1 MKSFVIGL
9 VILMSS
15 IFRTDFPFE
24 NPFVDRWEE
33 VREEW
38 LTRGDS
44 SLSYLVPF
52 PMNPTKQLRD
62 QPKYLVWNVAGA
74 NAADGIAKVQ
84 SSRRNNY
91 IKRKGISY
99 WGGSGIFDRKKL
111 TDDIEKR
118 FPLTI
123 SLFKQLPPI
132 VTTAGFMT
140 MEPGCQIM
148 PHMGADIGVMRTHV
162 CIDIPEG
169 NKCRLMVQDT
179 KDVSKTHIKIQKNG
193 DVYYFDDAPLH
204 WAGNATDKER
214 TILMFDFISDPILA
228 AKNNVHSNIF

>member
-1 MKSFVIGL
+1 
-9 VILMSS
+9 MSS

-99 WGGSGIFDRKKL
+99 L
-111 TDDIEKR
+111 
-118 FPLTI
+118 
-123 SLFKQLPPI
+123 SLI
-132 VTTAGFMT
+132 R
-140 MEPGCQIM
+140 I
-148 PHMGADIGVMRTHV
+148 
-162 CIDIPEG
+162 
-169 NKCRLMVQDT
+169 
-179 KDVSKTHIKIQKNG
+179 
-193 DVYYFDDAPLH
+193 
-204 WAGNATDKER
+204 
-214 TILMFDFISDPILA
+214 
-228 AKNNVHSNIF
+228 